1 MRFFYA
7 DVDLCENSVIEKLDG
22 NMKIINNIKY
32 LEKLFTSKTLIV
44 ICSIFSST
52 LAVSQFSTP
61 SPLPLPVQISTDQYN
76 DGQQVGYCMGHTS
89 ASGCTAKDFTI
100 TSLQTVN
107 IDDGCSSVDDY
118 MQIDLDVTFAKK
130 QPARYEV
137 GAWFYRGANAG
148 SFNAQDAISG
158 DFCVRV
164 GVDAGLSIPGTATLT
179 ADTDGDGCVDVDDG
193 SSPGE
198 LGTQRLNN
206 LILPCRDV
214 VTIDPVTGN
223 ITATVPDGT
232 SDLSACTSWAN
243 NQGQVC
249 TDELYRSFTFP
260 HAAGQ
265 STEIRPGTTAKC
277 NCGEFDGGPV
287 VVAIPDVT
295 VTKTCSPTELAP
307 GETTTCTITITNS
320 GLGALSGS
328 VATVNPLD
336 SNEVTSNTSG
346 FIYQDDYPEHQ
357 GSIDVSSITP
367 SQPGSVTVSD
377 DFIYN
382 SDGTKSTNQ
391 SLNIFPGTIA
401 AGGSLVVTYD
411 FITSASLPTTETDI
425 TNTVCAAYYN
435 DSTPTE
441 VFSYAAAEPTNQCDT
456 AVVTTPVSISNFL
469 AVPNKLS
476 GGYDISWTTT
486 TETGNLGFNI
496 YTIVGNT
503 RYKLNRSLIPSNV
516 TDSMSKSSYS
526 INIQTQLIGLA
537 NKFIIEDVD
546 IFGGKSSNGVYE
558 LGKEYGV
565 PDQDMQEKFVDWDS
579 IHEEN
584 NHLLS
589 ERKEQAVGR
598 FNSELK
604 TLRNS
609 EKGININNVGILME
623 IGESGIYKVTAK
635 DLKALGVDLY
645 SLKASD
651 LKVTH
656 GDKMI
661 PIYISGSESQGRFDN
676 NAYFQFYAEKSTSL
690 YTDKTYYSLALDS
703 TQNNPVINEVAS
715 PPRGNNFI
723 YDFEKTVVLNRN
735 QNYSFASPIENE
747 PWYDTRMLAVE
758 TPAKYYFNLKSD
770 RKYTNVDTAK
780 LDFKYWGGLDYRD
793 DDKDHKVNFKL
804 NGIELGYDEFNG
816 ITFRE
821 SSFSIPANS
830 LRYSNE
836 IEIELTANTKN
847 NVDLVNLESI
857 SLTYNSFLHSVN
869 NELHFSHNE
878 ENFSV
883 SGFFQPD
890 VDIFAINNDG
900 IYKLKNYKTRKEIN
914 NTYYVEFSGLQGNTD
929 YYMLANEKSLTPK
942 LNISES
948 RGVDLDPVKHLVITH
963 PNFINRELSAYIDLT
978 RSNYKIVNVEDIYH
992 TYSMNSPNGDAIK
1005 SYIEDV
1011 AQFGELES
1019 ILIIGGDTYDYKNYT
1034 GLNSVSFVPTIYR
1047 ETDSLIK
1054 FSAVDSLFGDIDN
1067 DSIPDIPVGRL
1078 PVRTSRELKVILD
1091 KLISYRNDVDDRSAV
1106 LAADDSE
1113 SLDAYQFT
1121 SISNNIYNQ
1130 LHEDG
1135 WSLKTAFLD
1144 DAPIDVVRDNIIA
1157 AMNDGVK
1164 LAIYTGHSSSKRWGF
1179 EGLFKN
1185 TDVKSLTNH
1194 FDPFGVIQWGCWN
1207 TYFVDP
1213 SENTL
1218 GHEFMLSGYNGAAF
1232 VIGAST
1238 LTDANDEAYF
1248 SSLFNQNILS
1258 EDDSIGSALINAK
1271 REFYSSNNHLHKD
1284 ILWGI
1289 SILGDPLTKIR

>member
-1 MRFFYA
+1 MFLA
-7 DVDLCENSVIEKLDG
+7 KVS
-22 NMKIINNIKY
+22 NIKN
-32 LEKLFTSKTLIV
+32 LEALFSRKTFVAMCL
-44 ICSIFSST
+44 IFSST
-52 LAVSQFSTP
+52 LAFSQLPTSSDGTAGT
-61 SPLPLPVQISTDQYN
+61 LPLPVQISSDAFN
-76 DGQQVGYCMGHTS
+76 DVGQVGYCIQVAGANS
-89 ASGCTAKDFTI
+89 CTANDFTI
-100 TSLQTVN
+100 TSMRTIN
-107 IDDGCSSVDDY
+107 IDDGCSSSDDY
-118 MQIDLDVTFAKK
+118 MQIDLGVTFNK
-130 QPARYEV
+130 QTPTRYEV
-137 GAWFYRGANAG
+137 GAWFYRGADSG
-148 SFNAQDAISG
+148 TDFNTQDAFSG
-158 DFCVRV
+158 DYCVRE
-164 GVDAGLSIPGTATLT
+164 GVAAGLAVPGGFTTL
-179 ADTDGDGCVDVDDG
+179 DIDGDGCVDVQGNSGNLQEQVMYD
-193 SSPGE
+193 
-198 LGTQRLNN
+198 
-206 LILPCRDV
+206 LILPCRDTV
-214 VTIDPVTGN
+214 LVGGAAGSDG
-223 ITATVPDGT
+223 ITDI
-232 SDLSACTSWAN
+232 SACTSWSN
-243 NQGQVC
+243 LSGHVC
-249 TDELYRSFTFP
+249 NTDAYQEFVFGWPNSPFVGELTP
-260 HAAGQ
+260 
-265 STEIRPGTTAKC
+265 STGSKC
-277 NCGEFDGGPV
+277 NCGEFDGGPLIV
-287 VVAIPDVT
+287 EIPEIT
-295 VTKTCSPTELAP
+295 VSKTCSPTELAP
-307 GETTTCTITITNS
+307 GETTTCTITISNS

-328 VATVNPLD
+328 IATVNPSD
-336 SNEVTSNTSG
+336 SNEVLSITSG

-357 GSIDVSSITP
+357 GSVDVGSITP

-435 DSTPTE
+435 DSTPIE
-441 VFSYAAAEPTNQCDT
+441 VFSYAAAEPTDQCDT

-476 GGYDISWTTT
+476 GGYEISWTTT

-503 RYKLNRSLIPSNV
+503 RYKLNKGLIPSNV

-526 INIQTQLIGLA
+526 VNIQTQLMGLA
-537 NKFIIEDVD
+537 HKFIIEDVD
-546 IFGGKSSNGVYE
+546 IYGSKSTNGIYE
-558 LGKEYGV
+558 LGKQYGV
-565 PDQDMQEKFVDWDS
+565 MNHEIQEKFVDWDM
-579 IHEEN
+579 IHQEQQRLTLDRNEIVLDKFN
-584 NHLLS
+584 ND
-589 ERKEQAVGR
+589 
-598 FNSELK
+598 LK
-604 TLRNS
+604 SLRIS
-609 EKGININNVGILME
+609 EKGNNVINSTILME
-623 IGESGIYKVTAK
+623 IGKTGIYRVTANNLETLGI
-635 DLKALGVDLY
+635 DLTL
-645 SLKASD
+645 LKVSD
-651 LKVTH
+651 LRVTQ
-656 GDKMI
+656 GDRVI
-661 PIYISGSESQGRFDN
+661 PIYVSGIGTQDTFNDQT
-676 NAYFQFYAEKSTSL
+676 YFQFFAKKTSSL
-690 YTDKTYYSLALDS
+690 YTDKSYYTLSFDS
-703 TQNNPVINEVAS
+703 TQSNPVINEISS
-715 PPRGNNFI
+715 PPRGNNFT
-723 YDFEKTVVLNRN
+723 YGYEKTVKLERN
-735 QNYSFASPIENE
+735 EKYSYSSPIENE
-747 PWYDTRMLAVE
+747 PWYDTRMIAVE
-758 TPAKYYFNLKSD
+758 SPAQYYFNLKSD
-770 RKYTNVDTAK
+770 RKLSNSETANIH
-780 LDFKYWGGLDYRD
+780 FKYWGGLDYSD